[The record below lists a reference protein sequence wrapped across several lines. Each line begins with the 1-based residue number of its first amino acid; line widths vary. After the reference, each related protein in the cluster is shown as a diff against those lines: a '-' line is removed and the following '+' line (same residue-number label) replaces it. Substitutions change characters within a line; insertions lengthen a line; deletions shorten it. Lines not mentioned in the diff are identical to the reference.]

1 MLPETRSFKKNR
13 KMKTNNTIAAT
24 AEDFQATL
32 TNELGETIKKSVL
45 FYIDGRDHIGMVS
58 SFEREMIAENAWFH
72 VIEKREKYRPS
83 KDAKFRTW
91 AKRVA
96 QNFASDELDRLQNDP
111 LHMTGLLYEDQ
122 PKNEDDA
129 KKYSD
134 TVSYRRSFGSVGD
147 CSDQLYWHEMLET
160 IKGIVSTYIGRD
172 RTVAEMLIGE
182 RTKEEIMAETQMTGG
197 NVDTCKCRV
206 LKKMRADLLEAGYSL
221 SA

>member
-1 MLPETRSFKKNR
+1 
-13 KMKTNNTIAAT
+13 MKTYKTIAAT
-24 AEDFQATL
+24 AADFQATL
-32 TNELGETIKKSVL
+32 TNELGETIKNSVL
-45 FYIDGRDHIGMVS
+45 YYINGRDPIGMVS

-96 QNFASDELDRLQNDP
+96 QNFASDELEKLQNDP
-111 LHMTGLLYEDQ
+111 LHMTGLLHEDQ

-160 IKGIVSTYIGRD
+160 LKGIVSTYVERD
-172 RTVAEMLIGE
+172 RMVAEMLIGE
-182 RTKEEIMAETQMTGG
+182 RTKEEMMAVMQMTGG
-197 NVDTCKCRV
+197 NADTCKCRV

>member
-1 MLPETRSFKKNR
+1 
-13 KMKTNNTIAAT
+13 MKTNNTIAAT

-32 TNELGETIKKSVL
+32 TNELGETIKNSVL
-45 FYIDGRDHIGMVS
+45 YYINGRDPIGMVS

-83 KDAKFRTW
+83 KDAKFRTL

-96 QNFASDELDRLQNDP
+96 QNFASDELEKLQNDP
-111 LHMTGLLYEDQ
+111 LHMTGLLHEDQ

-160 IKGIVSTYIGRD
+160 LKGIVSTYVERD

-182 RTKEEIMAETQMTGG
+182 STKEEIMAVMQMTGG
-197 NVDTCKCRV
+197 NADTCKCRV

>member
-1 MLPETRSFKKNR
+1 
-13 KMKTNNTIAAT
+13 MKNNTSIAAT
-24 AEDFQATL
+24 AADFQAIL
-32 TNELGETIKKSVL
+32 TYELGETIKKSVL

-96 QNFASDELDRLQNDP
+96 QNFASDELEKLQNDP
-111 LHMTGLLYEDQ
+111 LHMTGLLHEDQ

-147 CSDQLYWHEMLET
+147 CSDQLYWQEMLET
-160 IKGIVSTYIGRD
+160 LKGIVSTYVERD

-182 RTKEEIMAETQMTGG
+182 CTKEEIMAVMQMTGG
-197 NVDTCKCRV
+197 NADTCKCRV